1 MLRYIFL
8 LSFLCSFNV
17 VADVFLSSPKV
28 KVNAQDQR
36 IIEFRIQNETIRDG
50 DIILNEYKT
59 DNPLNETFIAY
70 TLINDF
76 GDYQTF
82 TIVLDDEYME
92 DYFSFKI
99 LIKDDFAKDIFIYL
113 PSKIRNTFS
122 LKSYE
127 PKRILSE
134 TKKENIVLNEPEMV
148 EPEIKK
154 EVIDE
159 NIDQNEP
166 EKIEPE
172 INKEAKDEN
181 LVSNEPIKAEPEIQ
195 KNNIYKASDITTVW
209 SMAEKIKGQNEDI
222 SIYQVMWSIYLG
234 NRKAFIDDNINLIR
248 ADLDILIPTL
258 DDIENTSFQIA
269 KESILDM
276 NKSYASSLQ
285 SATKSLLVLTAPK
298 VVEDISDSRE
308 IELKNEDQNQI
319 DFEKES
325 RPQDIVDQNTKQIP
339 LEVENQVLDDLTEE
353 PKQSNTEEDN
363 KFEIFDLIFISLIS
377 LVSGVLLALIFIQIR
392 NMRTSKEIEYD
403 FEEASDDKSTLS
415 SLPSDLSVE
424 NDIDQ
429 QQFDLA
435 VTYYEMSDKEN
446 AEALLKNLIQTTNNS
461 EIRQASEDLL
471 EKVNLL

>member
-134 TKKENIVLNEPEMV
+134 TKDENIVLNK
-148 EPEIKK
+148 PEIKK

-159 NIDQNEP
+159 NIVQYDP
-166 EKIEPE
+166 ENAESE
-172 INKEAKDEN
+172 IKKETKDEN
-181 LVSNEPIKAEPEIQ
+181 LVLNEPEKAEPEIQ
-195 KNNIYKASDITTVW
+195 KNDIYKASDITTVW

-298 VVEDISDSRE
+298 VVEDISESRE
-308 IELKNEDQNQI
+308 IALKNEDQNQI
-319 DFEKES
+319 DFENTADPES
-325 RPQDIVDQNTKQIP
+325 LIEQNTKQIS
-339 LEVENQVLDDLTEE
+339 LEVENEILEE
-353 PKQSNTEEDN
+353 LSELKQTISEVDN
-363 KFEIFDLIFISLIS
+363 KFQTADLIFISLIS
-377 LVSGVLLALIFIQIR
+377 LASGVLLALIFIQIR

-403 FEEASDDKSTLS
+403 FEEASDDKSKLS
-415 SLPSDLSVE
+415 SLPSDLSVK

>member
-298 VVEDISDSRE
+298 VVEDISESRE
-308 IELKNEDQNQI
+308 IALKNEDQNQI
-319 DFEKES
+319 DFENTADPES
-325 RPQDIVDQNTKQIP
+325 LIEQNTKQIS
-339 LEVENQVLDDLTEE
+339 LEVENEILEE
-353 PKQSNTEEDN
+353 LSELKQTISEVDN
-363 KFEIFDLIFISLIS
+363 KFQTADLIFISLIS
-377 LVSGVLLALIFIQIR
+377 LASGVLLALIFIQIR

-403 FEEASDDKSTLS
+403 FEEASDYKSTLS
-415 SLPSDLSVE
+415 SLPSDLSIK

-461 EIRQASEDLL
+461 DIRQASEDLL

>member
-258 DDIENTSFQIA
+258 ADIENTSFQIA

-298 VVEDISDSRE
+298 VVEDISESRE
-308 IELKNEDQNQI
+308 IALKNEDQNQI
-319 DFEKES
+319 DFENTADPES
-325 RPQDIVDQNTKQIP
+325 LIEQNTKQIS
-339 LEVENQVLDDLTEE
+339 LEVENEILEE
-353 PKQSNTEEDN
+353 LSELKQTISEVDN
-363 KFEIFDLIFISLIS
+363 KFQTADLIFISLIS
-377 LVSGVLLALIFIQIR
+377 LASGVLLALIFIQIR

-403 FEEASDDKSTLS
+403 FEEASDDKSKLS
-415 SLPSDLSVE
+415 SLPSDLSVK

>member
-134 TKKENIVLNEPEMV
+134 TKKENIVLNEPE
-148 EPEIKK
+148 
-154 EVIDE
+154 
-159 NIDQNEP
+159 
-166 EKIEPE
+166 KIEPE

-298 VVEDISDSRE
+298 VVEDISESRE
-308 IELKNEDQNQI
+308 IALKNEDQNQI
-319 DFEKES
+319 DFENTADPES
-325 RPQDIVDQNTKQIP
+325 LIEQNTKQIS
-339 LEVENQVLDDLTEE
+339 LEVENEILEE
-353 PKQSNTEEDN
+353 LSELKQTISEVDN
-363 KFEIFDLIFISLIS
+363 KFQTADLIFISLIS
-377 LVSGVLLALIFIQIR
+377 LASGVLLALIFIQIR
-392 NMRTSKEIEYD
+392 NMRASKEIQYD
-403 FEEASDDKSTLS
+403 FEEASDDKSILS
-415 SLPSDLSVE
+415 SLPSDLSVK

-435 VTYYEMSDKEN
+435 VTYYEMNDKEN
-446 AEALLKNLIQTTNNS
+446 AEALLKNLIQTTNNN

-471 EKVNLL
+471 

>member
-134 TKKENIVLNEPEMV
+134 TKDENIVLNK
-148 EPEIKK
+148 PEIKK

-159 NIDQNEP
+159 NIVQYEP
-166 EKIEPE
+166 ENTESDIK
-172 INKEAKDEN
+172 KENKDEN
-181 LVSNEPIKAEPEIQ
+181 LVLNEPEKAEPEIQ
-195 KNNIYKASDITTVW
+195 KNDIYKASDITTVW

-222 SIYQVMWSIYLG
+222 SIYQVM
-234 NRKAFIDDNINLIR
+234 
-248 ADLDILIPTL
+248 
-258 DDIENTSFQIA
+258 
-269 KESILDM
+269 
-276 NKSYASSLQ
+276 
-285 SATKSLLVLTAPK
+285 
-298 VVEDISDSRE
+298 
-308 IELKNEDQNQI
+308 
-319 DFEKES
+319 
-325 RPQDIVDQNTKQIP
+325 
-339 LEVENQVLDDLTEE
+339 
-353 PKQSNTEEDN
+353 
-363 KFEIFDLIFISLIS
+363 
-377 LVSGVLLALIFIQIR
+377 
-392 NMRTSKEIEYD
+392 
-403 FEEASDDKSTLS
+403 
-415 SLPSDLSVE
+415 
-424 NDIDQ
+424 
-429 QQFDLA
+429 
-435 VTYYEMSDKEN
+435 
-446 AEALLKNLIQTTNNS
+446 
-461 EIRQASEDLL
+461 
-471 EKVNLL
+471 

>member
-1 MLRYIFL
+1 
-8 LSFLCSFNV
+8 
-17 VADVFLSSPKV
+17 
-28 KVNAQDQR
+28 
-36 IIEFRIQNETIRDG
+36 
-50 DIILNEYKT
+50 
-59 DNPLNETFIAY
+59 
-70 TLINDF
+70 
-76 GDYQTF
+76 
-82 TIVLDDEYME
+82 
-92 DYFSFKI
+92 
-99 LIKDDFAKDIFIYL
+99 
-113 PSKIRNTFS
+113 
-122 LKSYE
+122 
-127 PKRILSE
+127 
-134 TKKENIVLNEPEMV
+134 MV

-298 VVEDISDSRE
+298 VVEDISESRE
-308 IELKNEDQNQI
+308 IALKNEDQNQI
-319 DFEKES
+319 DFENTADPES
-325 RPQDIVDQNTKQIP
+325 LIEQNTKQIS
-339 LEVENQVLDDLTEE
+339 LEVENEILEE
-353 PKQSNTEEDN
+353 LSELKQTISEVDN
-363 KFEIFDLIFISLIS
+363 KFQTADLIFISLIS
-377 LVSGVLLALIFIQIR
+377 LASGVLLALIFIQIR
-392 NMRTSKEIEYD
+392 NMRASKEIPYD
-403 FEEASDDKSTLS
+403 FEEASDDKSILS
-415 SLPSDLSVE
+415 SLPSDLSVK

>member
-181 LVSNEPIKAEPEIQ
+181 LVSNEPVKAEPEIQ

-298 VVEDISDSRE
+298 VVEDISESRE
-308 IELKNEDQNQI
+308 IVLKNEDQNQI
-319 DFEKES
+319 DFENTADPES
-325 RPQDIVDQNTKQIP
+325 LIEQNTKQIS
-339 LEVENQVLDDLTEE
+339 LEVENEILEE
-353 PKQSNTEEDN
+353 LSELKQTISEVDN
-363 KFEIFDLIFISLIS
+363 KFQTADLIFISLIS
-377 LVSGVLLALIFIQIR
+377 LASGVLLALIFIQIR

-403 FEEASDDKSTLS
+403 FEEASDDKSKLS
-415 SLPSDLSVE
+415 SLPSDLSVK

>member
-258 DDIENTSFQIA
+258 ADIENTSLQIA

-308 IELKNEDQNQI
+308 IELNNEDQNQI
-319 DFEKES
+319 DFENTKDPES
-325 RPQDIVDQNTKQIP
+325 LIEQNTKQIT
-339 LEVENQVLDDLTEE
+339 LGVENEILEE
-353 PKQSNTEEDN
+353 LSELKQTISEVDN
-363 KFEIFDLIFISLIS
+363 KFQTADLIFISLIS
-377 LVSGVLLALIFIQIR
+377 LASGVLLALIFIQIR
-392 NMRTSKEIEYD
+392 NMRASKEIEYD
-403 FEEASDDKSTLS
+403 FEEASDDKSKLS
-415 SLPSDLSVE
+415 SLPSDLSVK

>member
-134 TKKENIVLNEPEMV
+134 TKDKNIVLNK
-148 EPEIKK
+148 PEIKK

-159 NIDQNEP
+159 NIVQYEP
-166 EKIEPE
+166 ENTESDIK
-172 INKEAKDEN
+172 KENKDEN
-181 LVSNEPIKAEPEIQ
+181 LVLNEPEKAEPEIQ
-195 KNNIYKASDITTVW
+195 KNDIYKASDITTVW

-298 VVEDISDSRE
+298 VVEDISESRE
-308 IELKNEDQNQI
+308 IALKNEDQNQI
-319 DFEKES
+319 DFENTADPES
-325 RPQDIVDQNTKQIP
+325 LIEQNTKQIS
-339 LEVENQVLDDLTEE
+339 LEVENEILEE
-353 PKQSNTEEDN
+353 LSELKQTISEVDN
-363 KFEIFDLIFISLIS
+363 KFQTADLIFISLIS
-377 LVSGVLLALIFIQIR
+377 LASGVLLALIFIQIR
-392 NMRTSKEIEYD
+392 NMRASKEIEYD
-403 FEEASDDKSTLS
+403 FEEASDDKSKLS
-415 SLPSDLSVE
+415 SLPSDLSVK

>member
-172 INKEAKDEN
+172 INIEAKDEN
-181 LVSNEPIKAEPEIQ
+181 LVSNEPVKAEPEIQ

-298 VVEDISDSRE
+298 VVEDISESRE
-308 IELKNEDQNQI
+308 IALKNEDQNQI
-319 DFEKES
+319 DFENTADPES
-325 RPQDIVDQNTKQIP
+325 LIEQNTKQIS
-339 LEVENQVLDDLTEE
+339 LEVENEILEE
-353 PKQSNTEEDN
+353 LSELKQTISEVDN
-363 KFEIFDLIFISLIS
+363 KFQTADLIFISLIS
-377 LVSGVLLALIFIQIR
+377 LASGVLLALIFIQIR

-403 FEEASDDKSTLS
+403 FEEASDDKSKLS
-415 SLPSDLSVE
+415 SLPSDLSVK

-461 EIRQASEDLL
+461 EIKQASEDLL